1 MKDKTSYIST
11 RQYAASICDC
21 FEELLEE
28 HDIDIPDD
36 DRTGSERESRIYGC
50 TYGELEEAVNAVLH
64 ELVDEIKRN
73 PDATID
79 FYNYWEVK
87 KNDI

>member
-1 MKDKTSYIST
+1 MADS
-11 RQYAASICDC
+11 
-21 FEELLEE
+21 E
-28 HDIDIPDD
+28 H
-36 DRTGSERESRIYGC
+36 EARIYGC
-50 TYGELEEAVNAVLH
+50 TYDDLEEAVNAVLH
-64 ELVDEIKRN
+64 ELVDKIKRN